1 MTLLTGWKVQNWKTS
16 FIDFFFQKPKSFL
29 KIIKL
34 PVFII
39 IIIIMIIII
48 IIIIIMIIIII
59 IIIIIKDFTVIINKG

>member
-16 FIDFFFQKPKSFL
+16 FIDFFFQKTKSFL

-34 PVFII
+34 PVF
-39 IIIIMIIII
+39 
-48 IIIIIMIIIII
+48 IIIII

>member
-39 IIIIMIIII
+39 IIII
-48 IIIIIMIIIII
+48 